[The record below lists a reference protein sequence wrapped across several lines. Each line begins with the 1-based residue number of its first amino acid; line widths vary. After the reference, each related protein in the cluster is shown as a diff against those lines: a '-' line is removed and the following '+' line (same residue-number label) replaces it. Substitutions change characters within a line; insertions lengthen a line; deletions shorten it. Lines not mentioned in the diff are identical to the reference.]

1 VQLSR
6 LRIQEQRDG
15 AGTAAGI
22 RQLIAWRSDFTMLS
36 ATSRAAVVAVAAFA
50 PMVLEARR
58 SRRNDTSL
66 RARGAVEP
74 PGDVYASMQVA
85 YPGCFVAMIAESVV
99 RDQPAGALAAAGSV
113 IFLLAKALKYS
124 AIAALGDRWT
134 FRVLVLP
141 GQPLVTGGPY
151 RWLRHPNYVGVAGEL
166 IGAALMAGSPV
177 AGVIGFAA
185 FGGMMLARIRVEE
198 RALNICAP

>member
-1 VQLSR
+1 M
-6 LRIQEQRDG
+6 
-15 AGTAAGI
+15 
-22 RQLIAWRSDFTMLS
+22 MLFIP
-36 ATSRAAVVAVAAFA
+36 RAAVVAAAAFL
-50 PMVLEARR
+50 PMLLEARR
-58 SRRNDTSL
+58 SRRNEAVL
-66 RARGAVEP
+66 RAQGAVEP
-74 PGDVYASMQVA
+74 PGDVYAWMQIA
-85 YPGCFVAMIAESVV
+85 YPGCFIAIVAESAL
-99 RDQPAGALAAAGSV
+99 RQQPAGAWAVIGAV

-141 GQPLVTGGPY
+141 GHELVATGPY

-177 AGVIGFAA
+177 TGVIAFIV

-198 RALNICAP
+198 RALNTCGR